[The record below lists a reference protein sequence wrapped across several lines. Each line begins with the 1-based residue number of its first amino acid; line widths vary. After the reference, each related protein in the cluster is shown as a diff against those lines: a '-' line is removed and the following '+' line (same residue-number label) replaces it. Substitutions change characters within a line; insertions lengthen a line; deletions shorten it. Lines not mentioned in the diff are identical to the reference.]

1 MFRVIWDIFFY
12 VLFILISVG
21 SIDIGKF
28 LALLI
33 VGISIEIKCL
43 SHPFRTWC
51 SSTASLVLAYA
62 GAPTESISLIQ
73 LKAGI
78 FEEAIFEAFVAEANA
93 FYFIQALL

>member
-1 MFRVIWDIFFY
+1 M
-12 VLFILISVG
+12 ISVG
-21 SIDIGKF
+21 SIDIAKF
-28 LALLI
+28 LALFI
-33 VGISIEIKCL
+33 VGISIEIKRL

-51 SSTASLVLAYA
+51 SATASLVLARGGTPA
-62 GAPTESISLIQ
+62 EPISLIQ